1 MHLFRCRV
9 SKSVDGTPSIPSLL
23 CKRGLPQYR
32 DLGCRQQECPCAE
45 TGARHAA
52 TESLDGLCT
61 DPKCDCDCNGHTPR
75 NPETSVERPARLL
88 VVPAPVTSPNVHTF
102 RRFVTHLQR
111 DASSLETQKR
121 HSVQHFGQNL
131 LQIAPDILDLV
142 DSDAPVAFGADG
154 LAHLPATARRG
165 PTQPSRLHTFGSWTA
180 VASIP
185 CDALLI
191 ICPVFS
197 PNASISH
204 FSDLSINCAVVS
216 TPLSRSF
223 SVSDHPMPENSI
235 EHRQTNRAMRRR
247 RLEYR
252 GGGRRRGRTRPRRPE
267 CGTAR
272 RVWPWTSPSWP

>member
-32 DLGCRQQECPCAE
+32 ALGCRQQECPCAE
-45 TGARHAA
+45 TGAGHAA
-52 TESLDGLCT
+52 TESLDDLCT

-88 VVPAPVTSPNVHTF
+88 VVPEPVTSANVHTF
-102 RRFVTHLQR
+102 RRFVAHLQR

-154 LAHLPATARRG
+154 LAHLPAIARRVDRPCRHG
-165 PTQPSRLHTFGSWTA
+165 FAPSAVGLPLHRSRA
-180 VASIP
+180 M
-185 CDALLI
+185 
-191 ICPVFS
+191 
-197 PNASISH
+197 
-204 FSDLSINCAVVS
+204 
-216 TPLSRSF
+216 LSRS
-223 SVSDHPMPENSI
+223 SVPSSLRT
-235 EHRQTNRAMRRR
+235 HRSATSQI
-247 RLEYR
+247 
-252 GGGRRRGRTRPRRPE
+252 
-267 CGTAR
+267 
-272 RVWPWTSPSWP
+272 SPSTAPSFRLLSLSELLRQRPSDA